1 MICFMKKFFVA
12 FATVLFAVVA
22 CNKEVDIEQPI
33 EKAKRHITVLTETPG
48 TRTVLDDEHN
58 ALLWTAGDNF
68 RLMTDTED
76 SEANHD
82 AQTLTYLEGGKFE
95 AEVSDDATEA
105 YAYYFAG
112 TYTDVNHSTPTAY
125 TSYINYNQT
134 QTKAGVL
141 NGQMIPMA
149 AKGTIND
156 DNTVSLEFHQMAG
169 VLALNIYSTEKV
181 EGEVINAVKVTP
193 TANTK
198 FCGALYSTNLTADGV
213 LYTEGSSDKYTTVTV
228 ELGEAYDYASAKPEN
243 KKMFDSQIYV
253 VLAKQAYSAVKF
265 EIVTNKG
272 TYVITSSGTALDLT
286 TNDFYPVNI
295 NLAKAEF
302 VGTESFSGAYLI
314 LAQKD
319 DAYYAMAS
327 THNDNSSRLD
337 EVSFESIP
345 SFVTNKALVWT
356 LTEQSDGTY
365 AITDADGKYLTASSN
380 NDANVAEAAKYCTV
394 LEEGEAY
401 NIKQDGRYLSRNN
414 TSLGFAF
421 YGNTNQNTA
430 LYLVPIEYKAL
441 PSFVWGD
448 ESTVIDADDEI
459 GHTITLTISD
469 FTSVSSVKVY
479 EEDETTEVTWLVANY
494 ADGEVSFMAEEN
506 TGAVRKAVIVVTAIN
521 EVGSASSKMTITQ
534 KKAASS
540 SETHP
545 YSFTITTADFNTTS
559 YAANNNTKT
568 TTATATDD
576 SGKTMDV
583 EWTSSQVMLSSSVMQ
598 WQKSNGLIYNNTD
611 LGTITSITIESEAG
625 TFTTYYGD
633 TEQPSGSTVV
643 GEPYFQIKVGGAT
656 GKTNKI
662 TINFE
667 A

>member
-1 MICFMKKFFVA
+1 MICLMKKFFVA

-22 CNKEVDIEQPI
+22 CNKEVEIEQPI

-82 AQTLTYLEGGKFE
+82 AQTLTYSEGGKFV
-95 AEVSDDATEA
+95 AEVSADATEA

-112 TYTDVNHSTPTAY
+112 TYTDENHSTPTAY

-253 VLAKQAYSAVKF
+253 ALAKQAYSAVKF

-272 TYVITSSGTALDLT
+272 TYEITSSGAALDLT

-302 VGTESFSGAYLI
+302 VGTESFSGTYLI

-345 SFVTNKALVWT
+345 SYVTNKALVWT

-380 NDANVAEAAKYCTV
+380 NDANVANAEKYCTV
-394 LEEGEAY
+394 LEDGEAY

-421 YGNTNQNTA
+421 YGNTSQNTA
-430 LYLVPIEYKAL
+430 LYLAPIEYKAL
-441 PSFVWGD
+441 PSFVWG
-448 ESTVIDADDEI
+448 EATVIDADDESN
-459 GHTITLTISD
+459 HTITLTISD

-479 EEDETTEVTWLVANY
+479 EEDETTEVTWLVASY
-494 ADGEVSFMAEEN
+494 ADGEVSFMAKEN

-540 SETHP
+540 GETHP

-559 YAANNNTKT
+559 YAANNNKKT
-568 TTATATDD
+568 TTATATDG

-598 WQKSNGLIYNNTD
+598 WQKNNGLIYNNTD

-633 TEQPSGSTVV
+633 AEQPSASTVV
-643 GEPYFQIKVGGAT
+643 GGPYFQIKVGGAT
-656 GKTNKI
+656 GKTNII

>member
-1 MICFMKKFFVA
+1 MKKYFIALAAIV
-12 FATVLFAVVA
+12 FAAVA
-22 CNKEVDIEQPI
+22 CNKEVDNVQPVQ
-33 EKAKRHITVLTETPG
+33 KAKRHITVLTETPG

-58 ALLWTAGDNF
+58 ALLWAPGDNF
-68 RLMTDTED
+68 RLMTNTED
-76 SEANHD
+76 ADANHD
-82 AQTLTYLEGGKFE
+82 ATTLNYAEGGLFE
-95 AEVSDDATEA
+95 VEVSDDATEA

-112 TYTDVNHSTPTAY
+112 TYTDENHSTPTGY
-125 TSYINYNQT
+125 TSYINYNQS

-181 EGEVINAVKVTP
+181 EGEVINAIKVTP

-198 FCGALYSTNLTADGV
+198 FCGALYNTDLTADDV
-213 LYTEGSSDKYTTVTV
+213 MYTEGSSDRYTTVTV
-228 ELGEAYDYASAKPEN
+228 ELGEAYDYASAKPAD

-253 VLAKQAYSAVKF
+253 ALAKQSYTAVKF

-272 TYVITSSGTALDLT
+272 TYEITSSGAALDLV

-302 VGTESFSGAYLI
+302 VGSETFSGTYAI
-314 LAQKD
+314 LAEKD
-319 DAYYAMAS
+319 GVYYAMAN
-327 THNDNSSRLD
+327 THNANSNRLD
-337 EVSFESIP
+337 EVSFASIP
-345 SFVTNKALVWT
+345 SVVTDKALVWT
-356 LTEQSDGTY
+356 VTEQSDGSY
-365 AITDADGKYLTASSN
+365 AITDGSGNYLTASSN
-380 NDANVAEAAKYCTV
+380 NDANVSTTAKYCTI
-394 LEEGEAY
+394 LENGEAY
-401 NIKQDGRYLSRNN
+401 NIKQNNRYLSRND

-421 YGNTNQNTA
+421 YGNTNQNCA

-441 PSFVWGD
+441 PSFVWGY
-448 ESTVIDADDEI
+448 ESTIIEADDESE
-459 GHTITLTISD
+459 HTITLSISD
-469 FTSVSSVKVY
+469 FTSVSSVKVFD
-479 EEDETTEVTWLVANY
+479 EEETSEVSWLVASY

-506 TGAVRKAVIVVTAIN
+506 TGALRKAVIVVTAVN
-521 EVGSASSKMTITQ
+521 EVGSASSKITVTQ
-534 KKAASS
+534 KKAASGG
-540 SETHP
+540 ETHP

-559 YAANNNTKT
+559 YAANNNAKT

-583 EWTSSQVMLSSSVMQ
+583 EWTSNQVMSSSGVMQ
-598 WQKSNGLIYNNTD
+598 WQKNTGYIYNNTD

-633 TEQPSGSTVV
+633 VEQPLESTVV
-643 GEPYFQIKVGGAT
+643 GGPYFQIKVGSAT
-656 GKTNKI
+656 GKTTKI
-662 TINFE
+662 TIDFE